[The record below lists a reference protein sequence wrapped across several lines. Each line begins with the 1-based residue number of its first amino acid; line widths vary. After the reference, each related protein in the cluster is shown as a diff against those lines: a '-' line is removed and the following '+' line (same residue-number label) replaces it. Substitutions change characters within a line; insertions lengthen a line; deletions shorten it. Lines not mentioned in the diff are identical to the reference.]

1 MIKLKKDLII
11 AIDGH
16 ASCGKSTL
24 AKRLAKALGY
34 TYIDTGAMYRAVT
47 LFAIENGL
55 IKDGKVDNKKLIEA
69 LPSIKISFAYN
80 PKTGKSETILNGK
93 NVENEIRKMK
103 VSQYASPV
111 ATIPEVRKQ
120 LVSLQ
125 QEMGK
130 QKRITM
136 DGRDIGTVVFPEA
149 EIKIFLTASAEVRAK
164 RRYDEYIEK
173 GIKADY
179 QEILQNVITR
189 DKIDSTR
196 KASPLKQAD
205 DAILID
211 NSNLNIEETYV
222 VAMAIIVER
231 FGNGCKFE

>member
-1 MIKLKKDLII
+1 MIKLNKDIII

-24 AKRLAKALGY
+24 AKRLAKELGY

-47 LFAIENGL
+47 LFALENGM
-55 IKDGKVDNKKLIEA
+55 ISNGKVDEKKLIEA
-69 LPSIKISFAYN
+69 LPSIEITFQYN
-80 PKTGKSETILNGK
+80 AETGKSETILNGK
-93 NVENEIRKMK
+93 NVENEIRKME

-111 ATIPEVRKQ
+111 ATIPEVRRQ

-125 QEMGK
+125 QAMGK

-136 DGRDIGTVVFPEA
+136 DGRDIGTVVFPDA

-164 RRYDEYIEK
+164 RRYDEYLSK
-173 GIKADY
+173 GQQADY

-189 DKIDSTR
+189 DRIDSTR
-196 KASPLKQAD
+196 EASPLKQAD

-211 NSNLNIEETYV
+211 NSNLNIEETYI
-222 VAMAIIVER
+222 VAMAIIAER
-231 FGNGCKFE
+231 FGDGCKFE

>member
-1 MIKLKKDLII
+1 MIKLKKNIII

-24 AKRLAKALGY
+24 AKRLAKELGY

-47 LFAIENGL
+47 LFALENGL
-55 IKDGKVDNKKLIEA
+55 IKDGKVDDKKLIEA

-80 PKTGKSETILNGK
+80 PETGKSETILNGK
-93 NVENEIRKMK
+93 NVENEIRKME

-149 EIKIFLTASAEVRAK
+149 EIKIFLTASPEVRAK

-173 GIKADY
+173 DIKADY

-205 DAILID
+205 DAFLID